1 MKNSVKGWIAGGVA
15 GGGIMV
21 FVMGVYLFNF
31 QREFVQ
37 AIWQQNESIT
47 DKKPTNAYEVY
58 TIRGFQ
64 VLVDKDILDDRGRTK
79 ILLKQLDTA
88 LLKVSQLISP
98 TQFTELKKTKIWV
111 SIVRHRRVKES
122 AHEAAGQNT
131 QAIAVYRGSSA
142 KELKSHGHNPD
153 KAKSV
158 EVFNA
163 LLFSRAPSDLQ
174 LTIVL
179 HELAHAYHDKVLGSR
194 NPDIREAY
202 KKAMAR
208 GHYNVADPRSP
219 QGGKAYAAT
228 NDHEYFAELSVAY
241 LTKND
246 GFPQDRYVLAKV
258 DPIGYSLMQKVWGP
272 VK

>member
-1 MKNSVKGWIAGGVA
+1 MKNSVKGWILGGVA

-31 QREFVQ
+31 QREFINSMWERQ
-37 AIWQQNESIT
+37 ESIT
-47 DKKPTNAYEVY
+47 DKKPTNAYEIY

-64 VLVDKDILDDRGRTK
+64 VLVDKDILDDKGRTK
-79 ILLKQLDTA
+79 ILLKQIDTA
-88 LLKVSQLISP
+88 LLKISQLVSP
-98 TQFTELKKTKIWV
+98 TQFAELRKTKLWV
-111 SIVRHRRVKES
+111 SLPRHRRVKES
-122 AHEAAGQNT
+122 AREAGSRDT
-131 QAIAVYRGSSA
+131 QAIALYRTSTPQ
-142 KELKSHGHNPD
+142 ELKSHGHNPD

-163 LLFSRAPSDLQ
+163 LLFSRAPAEMQ

-179 HELAHAYHDKVLGSR
+179 HELSHAYHDKVLGEH
-194 NPDIREAY
+194 NPDIRDAY
-202 KKAMAR
+202 KKAMDR
-208 GHYNVADPRSP
+208 GRYNVVDERSP
-219 QGGKAYAAT
+219 YPDRAYATT

-258 DPIGYSLMQKVWGP
+258 DPIGYALMQKVWGP
-272 VK
+272 PK

>member
-15 GGGIMV
+15 GGGIMF

-37 AIWQQNESIT
+37 AMWRENESIT
-47 DKKPTNAYEVY
+47 DKKPTNADESY
-58 TIRGFQ
+58 TVQGFQ
-64 VLVDKDILDDRGRTK
+64 ILVDKDILDDKGRTK
-79 ILLKQLDTA
+79 ILLKQFDTA
-88 LLKVSQLISP
+88 LLKISQLVSP
-98 TQFTELKKTKIWV
+98 TQFAELKKTKLWV
-111 SIVRHRRVKES
+111 SLPRHRRVKDRVQDVTS
-122 AHEAAGQNT
+122 RGS
-131 QAIAVYRGSSA
+131 QAIAIYRTS
-142 KELKSHGHNPD
+142 KPEELRRHGHNPD

-163 LLFSRAPSDLQ
+163 MLFSRAPADLQ

-179 HELAHAYHDKVLGSR
+179 HELSHAYHDKVLGKH
-194 NPDIREAY
+194 NPDIRDAY
-202 KKAMAR
+202 KKAMDR
-208 GHYNVADPRSP
+208 GRYNVVDERSP
-219 QGGKAYAAT
+219 YPNKAYATT

-258 DPIGYSLMQKVWGP
+258 DPIGYSLMQKIWGP
-272 VK
+272 PK